1 MTDMTKLGQLVFYAI
16 DKASPRNLALEPN
29 TNLAAIED
37 TDLRELGIT
46 DHGRRIMWAIIN
58 VGGPEYAG
66 SSPVAAAAQEDCQT
80 AGQVWKAVC
89 AASNAVTTQ
98 GEFL

>member
-16 DKASPRNLALEPN
+16 DKASPRNLALEPD

-46 DHGRRIMWAIIN
+46 DHSRRIMWAIIN

-66 SSPVAAAAQEDCQT
+66 SSPVAAAAQADCQT
-80 AGQVWKAVC
+80 VGQVWKAVC
-89 AASNAVTTQ
+89 AASKAVTSET
-98 GEFL
+98 EFL